1 MGGRGGSSGLAS
13 NVPRLNNPAGIPK
26 NAMTEQEFLALRG
39 VGDAMSGYTV
49 DKLRGNRQLG
59 TYRGKA
65 KFDKEVSAAST
76 RYQQSRESARDEYKR
91 LVDRGVIRDKTP
103 LERRLTAAHG
113 HPDNQ
118 ATQAA
123 RRLLEK
129 QGIDWRT
136 GKKKKRR

>member
-65 KFDKEVSAAST
+65 KFDQEV
-76 RYQQSRESARDEYKR
+76 SARDEYKR